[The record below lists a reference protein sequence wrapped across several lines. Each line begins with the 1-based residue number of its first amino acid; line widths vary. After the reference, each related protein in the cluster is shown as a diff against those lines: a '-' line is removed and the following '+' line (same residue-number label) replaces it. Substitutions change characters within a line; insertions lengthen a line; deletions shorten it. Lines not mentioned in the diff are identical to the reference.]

1 MGFFKSIR
9 LLPVYRKMNCV
20 ILRKVGK
27 IGGDESQVKSRIR
40 HILSTIDKKLTLSI
54 AEVRVRGT
62 GPRPPIYEVVLEDS
76 ETAEALRK
84 SFSRFTRK
92 RSPISRPPELD
103 GVEIFNSVTPATRVR
118 ISVLRVSIV
127 L

>member
-1 MGFFKSIR
+1 
-9 LLPVYRKMNCV
+9 MNCV
-20 ILRKVGK
+20 ILRNVGK
-27 IGGDESQVKSRIR
+27 IGGDESKVKSRIR
-40 HILSTIDKKLTLSI
+40 HILSTVDKKLTFSI

-76 ETAEALRK
+76 ETAEALRR

-118 ISVLRVSIV
+118 ISVLRVSFV